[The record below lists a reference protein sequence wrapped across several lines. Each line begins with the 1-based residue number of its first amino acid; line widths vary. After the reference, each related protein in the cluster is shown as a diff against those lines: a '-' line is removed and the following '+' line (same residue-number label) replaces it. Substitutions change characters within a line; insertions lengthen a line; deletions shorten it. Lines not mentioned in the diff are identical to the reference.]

1 MKEITDSEFEQLML
15 EVIAGKKSRVELAG
29 ELKTDWRTLNK
40 KIQLLSM
47 TNPELY
53 KQFVEKYPYKPKEIT
68 AIPLKTMLYEFL
80 KTGIKMQDLADKY
93 GIGERTLRRKID
105 ALKKSDNPED
115 LKLYHLCKDI
125 AYARAHTKKVPISL
139 QEQINELEIKPEEIK
154 QDDKEKRRQ
163 QLLQIEKNY
172 NELCRIMPK
181 EKAAEA
187 MGYTYNRVYKLL
199 DELYCMEIQNHV
211 IQGFKKKIKVNPE
224 ELSTSST
231 KAETKPTNVPEK
243 EK

>member
-15 EVIAGKKSRVELAG
+15 EVIEGKKSRVKLAEELQ
-29 ELKTDWRTLNK
+29 TDLRTLNK

-53 KQFVEKYPYKPKEIT
+53 KKFVEKYPYKPKEIT
-68 AIPLKTMLYEFL
+68 AIPLKTMLVEFL
-80 KTGIKMQDLADKY
+80 KTGIRMQDLADKY
-93 GIGERTLRRKID
+93 GIGEKTLRRKIN

-115 LKLYHLCKDI
+115 VKLYHLCKDI

-139 QEQINELEIKPEEIK
+139 QEQIDELEIEPEEIK

-172 NELCRIMPK
+172 NELCRIMSK

-199 DELYCMEIQNHV
+199 DELYCMEIQNNA
-211 IQGFKKKIKVNPE
+211 IKGFKEGIKVNPKE
-224 ELSTSST
+224 INQVLDEQI
-231 KAETKPTNVPEK
+231 TKPTTETEK

>member
-15 EVIAGKKSRVELAG
+15 EVIEGKKSRVKLAEELQ
-29 ELKTDWRTLNK
+29 TDWRTLNK

-53 KQFVEKYPYKPKEIT
+53 KRFVEKYPYKPKEIT

-93 GIGERTLRRKID
+93 GISERTLRRKID
-105 ALKKSDNPED
+105 ALKKSDDPKDRELHD
-115 LKLYHLCKDI
+115 ICKQT
-125 AYARAHTKKVPISL
+125 AYNRAHGKKMNFEL
-139 QEQINELEIKPEEIK
+139 QRKIEELEIQEEEIK

-163 QLLQIEKNY
+163 QLLQIEKHY

-187 MGYTYNRVYKLL
+187 MGYTYSRVYKLL
-199 DELYCMEIQNHV
+199 DELYCMEIQNHAL
-211 IQGFKKKIKVNPE
+211 QSFKADIKVNPE
-224 ELSTSST
+224 ELNKSSN
-231 KAETKPTNVPEK
+231 EQITKPTTETEK

>member
-1 MKEITDSEFEQLML
+1 MKEIKDSEFEQLML
-15 EVIAGKKSRVELAG
+15 EVIEGKKSRVKLAEELQ
-29 ELKTDWRTLNK
+29 TDWRTLNK

-53 KQFVEKYPYKPKEIT
+53 KKFVEKYPYKPKEIT
-68 AIPLKTMLYEFL
+68 AIPLKTMLVEFL
-80 KTGIKMQDLADKY
+80 KTGIRMQDLADKY

-105 ALKKSDNPED
+105 ALKKSDDPKDRELHD
-115 LKLYHLCKDI
+115 ICKQI
-125 AYARAHTKKVPISL
+125 
-139 QEQINELEIKPEEIK
+139 QEEEIK

-172 NELCRIMPK
+172 NELCRIMSK

-199 DELYCMEIQNHV
+199 DELYCMEIQNNA
-211 IQGFKKKIKVNPE
+211 IKGFKEGIKVNPKE
-224 ELSTSST
+224 TNQVLDEQI
-231 KAETKPTNVPEK
+231 TKPTTETEK

>member
-1 MKEITDSEFEQLML
+1 MKEIKDSEFEQLML
-15 EVIAGKKSRVELAG
+15 EVIEGKKSRVKLAEELQ
-29 ELKTDWRTLNK
+29 TDWRTLNK

-53 KQFVEKYPYKPKEIT
+53 KKFVEKYPYKPKEIT

-93 GIGERTLRRKID
+93 GISERTLRRKIE
-105 ALKKSDNPED
+105 ALKNSDNPKDRE
-115 LKLYHLCKDI
+115 LYDICKQT
-125 AYARAHTKKVPISL
+125 AYNRAHGRKTSFEL
-139 QEQINELEIKPEEIK
+139 QRNIEELKIEEEKIT
-154 QDDKEKRRQ
+154 QSDKEKRRQ

-172 NELCRIMPK
+172 NELCGIMSK

-199 DELYCMEIQNHV
+199 DELYCMEIQNNV
-211 IQGFKKKIKVNPE
+211 INGFKEGIKVNPKE
-224 ELSTSST
+224 TNQVLDEQI
-231 KAETKPTNVPEK
+231 TKPTTETEK